1 MAKVKG
7 ITAPRAAP
15 AETPNIDGSAKGFL
29 KTPCITAPDI
39 DKAKP
44 TKKDN
49 IILGSLISNK
59 IDLFVE
65 SNDVESEKNKWNIST
80 NEISTTP
87 FDIEVIESVK
97 TSIRIIDRYIYN

>member
-29 KTPCITAPDI
+29 KIPCITAPDI
-39 DKAKP
+39 DRAKP

-49 IILGSLISNK
+49 NILGSLISNK

-65 SNDVESEKNKWNIST
+65 STVVESEKNKRNISI
-80 NEISTTP
+80 NEISTMP
-87 FDIEVIESVK
+87 LDIEVIEITKISK
-97 TSIRIIDRYIYN
+97 RIMDR